1 MEYYHVDVFSDTIL
15 SGNGL
20 TVVISDVEL
29 DEALMQDLTREF
41 KQFETIFLRRID
53 ENVFQ
58 ARIFTVDEE
67 LDFAGHPILGAA
79 AVIHKHYFDD
89 KQEQAISFQLKN
101 KKVITYSKKETS
113 FYDVQMNQG
122 KPEFIGEVSENKKGQ
137 YAQALNLTLEH
148 LSDQLP
154 MEVVSTG
161 LPYLLV
167 PICSGLEQVKISCS
181 NFEELLAEVSAK
193 FVYVFDEKQLEART
207 WDNCGNV
214 EDVATGSAAGPL
226 GAYLYKHNVF
236 DTNEPVII
244 QQGRFIH
251 RPSKIKVTKSV
262 SSGEILVAGSV
273 AILAKGTLFA

>member
-89 KQEQAISFQLKN
+89 KQEQAIFFQ
-101 KKVITYSKKETS
+101 
-113 FYDVQMNQG
+113 
-122 KPEFIGEVSENKKGQ
+122 
-137 YAQALNLTLEH
+137 
-148 LSDQLP
+148 
-154 MEVVSTG
+154 
-161 LPYLLV
+161 
-167 PICSGLEQVKISCS
+167 
-181 NFEELLAEVSAK
+181 
-193 FVYVFDEKQLEART
+193 
-207 WDNCGNV
+207 
-214 EDVATGSAAGPL
+214 
-226 GAYLYKHNVF
+226 
-236 DTNEPVII
+236 
-244 QQGRFIH
+244 
-251 RPSKIKVTKSV
+251 
-262 SSGEILVAGSV
+262 
-273 AILAKGTLFA
+273 